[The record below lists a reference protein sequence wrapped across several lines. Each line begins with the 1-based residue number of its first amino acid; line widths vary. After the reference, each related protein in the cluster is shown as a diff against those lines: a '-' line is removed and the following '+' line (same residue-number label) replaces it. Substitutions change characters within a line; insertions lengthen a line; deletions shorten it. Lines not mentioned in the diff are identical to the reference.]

1 MRHYSA
7 ACTLP
12 LDLDQYPLGHAWRLD
27 LDQYPLGHAWRN
39 EFMSQMIP
47 ITPAEFDRTRV
58 IERQRL
64 EAH

>member
-12 LDLDQYPLGHAWRLD
+12 LD